1 MVEQLFTAKRR
12 RIEAEIVTTNR
23 SREFLPVPHSP
34 KDLDSRPSTSLTVP
48 AAPGAGRTGFRAYDK
63 IGRCSTSCLRSL
75 SRGTSG
81 DAFRAVS
88 FRGLVPGPSGDLSP
102 VLQGS
107 RHPEVGFA
115 MSRRDKGERTND
127 CGKKRKGKKRKSGLS
142 VIDEGQ
148 ATSDTLFCS
157 HQSRFSARS
166 RLLQRDEDR
175 NQTLTINQRTQRF
188 SNNRAWR
195 FG

>member
-1 MVEQLFTAKRR
+1 M
-12 RIEAEIVTTNR
+12 
-23 SREFLPVPHSP
+23 SCGPCSSP
-34 KDLDSRPSTSLTVP
+34 VP
-48 AAPGAGRTGFRAYDK
+48 AALAQAGQAFARMTKLDVSRRA
-63 IGRCSTSCLRSL
+63 
-75 SRGTSG
+75 
-81 DAFRAVS
+81 RAACPRF
-88 FRGLVPGPSGDLSP
+88 FRGLVPGPLGDLSP

-115 MSRRDKGERTND
+115 MSSRDKGERTND